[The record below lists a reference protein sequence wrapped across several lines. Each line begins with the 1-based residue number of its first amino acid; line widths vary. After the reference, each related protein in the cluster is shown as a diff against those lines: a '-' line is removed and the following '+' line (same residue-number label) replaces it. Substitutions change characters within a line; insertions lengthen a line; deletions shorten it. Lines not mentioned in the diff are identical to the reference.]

1 MEINSRALFRE
12 KRHTERLIREMLP
25 TTIAY
30 KMMKNAKIEAEYFE
44 SVTVFFSDIVDFVE
58 ISMVSSPYDV
68 VAFLNGIYNLIDD
81 RLQWFDVYKVETI
94 GCVYMVVS
102 GLPLRN
108 GSRHASEIAR
118 MALDI
123 MAETENLGVLHMPNR
138 KILLRIGAHTGPVVG
153 GVVGNKMPRFCLFGD
168 TVNTASR
175 MQTNGEARKIH
186 ISGATMEMLR
196 GDERFTMSERG
207 QVFIKGKGM
216 MQTYWVDSM
225 VTPANNS
232 RMFRTHLNSP
242 QDPASSDTVR
252 QKGSHAC

>member
-1 MEINSRALFRE
+1 MAKITESSLTTMVFRIAVISIILVGFIPFLVISAQRSDQTLHAYTVTMEINSRALFRE

-138 KILLRIGAHTGPVVG
+138 KILLRIGAHTEKAFEKDPFV
-153 GVVGNKMPRFCLFGD
+153 RH
-168 TVNTASR
+168 
-175 MQTNGEARKIH
+175 KI
-186 ISGATMEMLR
+186 
-196 GDERFTMSERG
+196 D
-207 QVFIKGKGM
+207 
-216 MQTYWVDSM
+216 
-225 VTPANNS
+225 
-232 RMFRTHLNSP
+232 
-242 QDPASSDTVR
+242 
-252 QKGSHAC
+252 